1 VRADRRCLPL
11 TKPECGRN
19 VLPLVTSSES
29 ESSRGGGGPGPKLA
43 FAPGDVV
50 AGRYKII
57 DLVGS
62 GGTGEVYRATDQA
75 LGGTVALKT
84 LKHAVAKH
92 PVLLERFRRE
102 AQNALR
108 VTHPNV
114 CRIRDIGIHTAG
126 AQRRFFLTMELLEG
140 ESLAVRLSRRPPFST
155 SEAMPI
161 VAQIA
166 AGLQAA
172 HDSAVVHR
180 DLKPA
185 NIMLLSPLGTSYPSR
200 AIITDFGLA
209 ISEEQIALGLTES
222 SELIGTP
229 EYMAPEQTEPGS
241 AAPAIDIYAFGIIT
255 YEMLTARRPF
265 ASGATPVETLLR
277 RRHDSPQPLRAVLA
291 NADPVWEAAIL
302 RCLER
307 DPARRFARAAD
318 FAAALSARVVPPP
331 PEEKGRWFGR
341 GARKTGGR

>member
-1 VRADRRCLPL
+1 MAVTEGTFR
-11 TKPECGRN
+11 
-19 VLPLVTSSES
+19 LVVTGTDSDSR
-29 ESSRGGGGPGPKLA
+29 RGGSKDA
-43 FAPGDVV
+43 FAPGAVV
-50 AGRYKII
+50 AGRYKVI

-62 GGTGEVYRATDQA
+62 GGTGEVYRVVDQA
-75 LGGTVALKT
+75 LGGTIALKT
-84 LKHAVAKH
+84 LKHGVAKH

-114 CRIRDIGIHTAG
+114 CRIRDIGVHEQG
-126 AQRRFFLTMELLEG
+126 GQKRFFLTMELLEG
-140 ESLAVRLSRRPPFST
+140 ESLAVLLARRAPFST
-155 SEAMPI
+155 AEALPI
-161 VAQIA
+161 VTQIA
-166 AGLQAA
+166 EGLQAA

-180 DLKPA
+180 DLKPG
-185 NIMLLSPLGTSYPSR
+185 NVMLLPPAPGRDAPR

-241 AAPAIDIYAFGIIT
+241 TTPALDIYALGIIT
-255 YEMLTARRPF
+255 YEMLTKRRPF
-265 ASGATPVETLLR
+265 ATGATPIETMLLR
-277 RRHDSPQPLRAVLA
+277 RQAAPQPLRAILPE
-291 NADPVWEAAIL
+291 ADPIWDAAIQ

-318 FAAALSARVVPPP
+318 FVTALVERNVPPP
-331 PEEKGRWFGR
+331 EDRRRWFGR
-341 GARKTGGR
+341 KTGR

>member
-1 VRADRRCLPL
+1 
-11 TKPECGRN
+11 
-19 VLPLVTSSES
+19 VTSSDS
-29 ESSRGGGGPGPKLA
+29 DSSRGGGPRSKLA

-50 AGRYKII
+50 AGRYKIV

-62 GGTGEVYRATDQA
+62 GGTGEVYRAADQA

-114 CRIRDIGIHTAG
+114 CRIRDIGIHAAG
-126 AQRRFFLTMELLEG
+126 GQKRFFLTMELLEG
-140 ESLAVRLSRRPPFST
+140 ESLAVHLSKRPPFST
-155 SEAMPI
+155 SEALPI
-161 VAQIA
+161 VKQIA

-172 HDSAVVHR
+172 HDSSVVHR
-180 DLKPA
+180 DLKPG
-185 NIMLLSPLGTSYPSR
+185 NVMLLPPTPGRDGPR
-200 AIITDFGLA
+200 AMITDFGLA

-222 SELIGTP
+222 SEIIGTP

-241 AAPAIDIYAFGIIT
+241 AAPAIDIYALGIIAF
-255 YEMLTARRPF
+255 EMLTKRRPWET
-265 ASGATPVETLLR
+265 GATPIATLLQ
-277 RRHDSPQPLRAVLA
+277 RRHDAPRPLRALVPDG
-291 NADPVWEAAIL
+291 DPVWEAAIL
-302 RCLER
+302 HCLER

-318 FAAALSARVVPPP
+318 FVTAIEQRLLPPP
-331 PEEKGRWFGR
+331 PEEKRRWFGR
-341 GARKTGGR
+341 GGRKTGGR

>member
-1 VRADRRCLPL
+1 
-11 TKPECGRN
+11 
-19 VLPLVTSSES
+19 VTSSES
-29 ESSRGGGGPGPKLA
+29 DSSRRGRGPGTKLA

-114 CRIRDIGIHTAG
+114 CRIRDIGLHATG
-126 AQRRFFLTMELLEG
+126 TQRRFFLTMELLDG
-140 ESLAVRLSRRPPFST
+140 ESLAVHMERRPPFST
-155 SEAMPI
+155 KEALPI

-172 HDSAVVHR
+172 HDSSVVHR

-185 NIMLLSPLGTSYPSR
+185 NVMLQAPSPAGEGPR

-209 ISEEQIALGLTES
+209 ISEEQVALGLTES

-229 EYMAPEQTEPGS
+229 DYMAPEQTEPGS
-241 AAPAIDIYAFGIIT
+241 AAPAIDIYALGIIS
-255 YEMLTARRPF
+255 YEMLTKRRPF

-277 RRHDSPQPLRAVLA
+277 RRRDPPEPLRAALTD
-291 NADPVWEAAIL
+291 ADPIWEAAIG

-307 DPARRFARAAD
+307 DPARRWARAVD
-318 FAAALSARVVPPP
+318 FATALSERLLPPP
-331 PEEKGRWFGR
+331 PVDEKRGWFSR

>member
-1 VRADRRCLPL
+1 M
-11 TKPECGRN
+11 
-19 VLPLVTSSES
+19 
-29 ESSRGGGGPGPKLA
+29 
-43 FAPGDVV
+43 

-114 CRIRDIGIHTAG
+114 CRIRDIGLHATG
-126 AQRRFFLTMELLEG
+126 TQRRFFLTMELLDG
-140 ESLAVRLSRRPPFST
+140 ESLAVRLASRLPFST
-155 SEAMPI
+155 GEALPI

-172 HDSAVVHR
+172 HDSSVVHR
-180 DLKPA
+180 DLKPG
-185 NIMLLSPLGTSYPSR
+185 NVMLLPPSPGSAAPR

-241 AAPAIDIYAFGIIT
+241 AAPTIDIYALGIIT
-255 YEMLTARRPF
+255 YEMLTKRRPF
-265 ASGATPVETLLR
+265 ASGATPVETLLL
-277 RRHDSPQPLRAVLA
+277 RRHDPPEPLRAALPD
-291 NADPVWEAAIL
+291 ADPVWEAAIL

-307 DPARRFARAAD
+307 DPARRWARAAD
-318 FAAALSARVVPPP
+318 FATALTERAVPPSP
-331 PEEKGRWFGR
+331 GEEKRRWFGR
-341 GARKTGGR
+341 GVRKTRGR